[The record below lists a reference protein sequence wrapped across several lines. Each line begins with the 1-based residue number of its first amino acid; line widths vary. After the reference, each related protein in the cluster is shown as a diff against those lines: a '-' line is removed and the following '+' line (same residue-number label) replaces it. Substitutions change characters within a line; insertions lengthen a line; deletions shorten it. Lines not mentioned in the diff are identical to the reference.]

1 MDFQTTDT
9 FLTEEVFA
17 KRAEN
22 SQIVTTGGY
31 YYKKLLI
38 DPAPA
43 IILWTQDNQIEAYH
57 MMNDQYNLIRSVPV
71 ASVLKA
77 TLGQGTLT
85 MKVDGQPLF
94 NLLLDEEFRKET
106 LDGMKKNIIR
116 DATGVA
122 VSNPGLDAALDTANL
137 KTDLDYFKNAKKAT
151 TMDWA
156 ELFKA
161 HQVKTSN
168 SEAMEMPDLFGSIKK
183 LFKK

>member
-9 FLTEEVFA
+9 FLTEDVFA
-17 KRAEN
+17 NRAEN

-43 IILWTQDNQIEAYH
+43 IILWTQDNQIEAYQIL
-57 MMNDQYNLIRSVPV
+57 NDQYNLIRSVPV
-71 ASVLKA
+71 TSVLKA
-77 TLGQGTLT
+77 TLGQRTLT
-85 MKVDGQPLF
+85 MKVEGQPLF
-94 NLLLDEEFRKET
+94 NLLLDEAFRKKT
-106 LDGMKKNIIR
+106 LDGMKKNIVR
-116 DATGVA
+116 DSAGIA
-122 VSNPGLDAALDTANL
+122 VSNPGLDGALDVANI

-161 HQVKTSN
+161 HQVQN
-168 SEAMEMPDLFGSIKK
+168 L
-183 LFKK
+183 